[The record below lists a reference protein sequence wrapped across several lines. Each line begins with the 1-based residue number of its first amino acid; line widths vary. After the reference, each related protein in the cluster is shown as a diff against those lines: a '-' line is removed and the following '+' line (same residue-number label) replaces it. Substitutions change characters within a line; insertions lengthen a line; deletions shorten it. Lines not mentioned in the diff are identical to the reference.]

1 MRKKISAKILVH
13 VVYEECLKRNG
24 IFEYFD
30 SFTHA
35 DEVLRRKGY
44 PDIYELSAG
53 RMNVDRDKCI
63 VFEDVVA
70 AVKLPEPAPRPLRNA
85 G

>member
-1 MRKKISAKILVH
+1 M
-13 VVYEECLKRNG
+13 
-24 IFEYFD
+24 
-30 SFTHA
+30 
-35 DEVLRRKGY
+35 LRRKGY

-70 AVKLPEPAPRPLRNA
+70 AVKGAKMGDFFTVAVEDEASAADKNEIMDTADVYITSYKELM
-85 G
+85 